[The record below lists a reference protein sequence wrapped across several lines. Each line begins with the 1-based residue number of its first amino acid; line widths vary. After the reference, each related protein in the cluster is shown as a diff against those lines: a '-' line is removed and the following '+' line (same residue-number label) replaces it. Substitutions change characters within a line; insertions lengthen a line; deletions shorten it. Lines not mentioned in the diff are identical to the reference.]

1 MANSVDTRRLFSY
14 IFIGVLA
21 ALFAL
26 EWGPGSKGC
35 NKAEFAER
43 DLAATVNGKA
53 IPLRDFAREYAQQVE
68 RFRSQGV
75 PAEMMKQFGIHKQVL
90 DQMVSS
96 ELLAQAAEQKG
107 LTASDEDLAKLYE
120 KTPVFQ
126 KDGKF
131 DHEIFLQYVR
141 DVENTTEVLFEDK
154 LRRQLAAQRVLQLVE
169 ASVVVSEDEVRARY
183 LKDGDAAKVSFVR
196 FAPTMFAASV
206 APPKAKDLAAWL
218 ESHSKAV
225 ADYYEQN
232 KFTYLLPEKVKAR
245 QILVKIP
252 ADATAEAKADSAKR
266 AQAIKKDLDDK
277 KGFAAVAMEASE
289 DLDSKAKGGE
299 LGWVERLQLPA
310 AFADVLFAL
319 KPGEV
324 SLPVETPLG
333 FFIGTVEEKKAAEQ
347 RPLESV
353 RQEIAAQLWV
363 KEKTKALAMAAA
375 EKALAEVKKGKS
387 LSELF
392 PADTKPKEGGFDFAQ
407 ETKPQV
413 KETSEF
419 ASTVDAIPQLGA
431 SPEAMKA
438 IFARTTP
445 GLIES
450 VISVGEAL
458 AVINVTERKV
468 PSDEVYAKDRADLT
482 LQVEKGKQYEVRESF
497 LKSLRQSGTVITN
510 DKSVEQVVGS

>member
-1 MANSVDTRRLFSY
+1 
-14 IFIGVLA
+14 
-21 ALFAL
+21 
-26 EWGPGSKGC
+26 
-35 NKAEFAER
+35 
-43 DLAATVNGKA
+43 
-53 IPLRDFAREYAQQVE
+53 
-68 RFRSQGV
+68 
-75 PAEMMKQFGIHKQVL
+75 MMKQFGIHKQVL
-90 DQMVSS
+90 DQMVNS

-107 LTASDEDLAKLYE
+107 LTASDEDLAKLYQ

-206 APPKAKDLAAWL
+206 APPKAKDLATWL

-225 ADYYEQN
+225 ADFYEQN

-277 KGFAAVAMEASE
+277 KDHDFAAVAMGASE

-363 KEKTKALAMAAA
+363 KEKAKALAMAAA

-445 GLIES
+445 GLIDS

-458 AVINVTERKV
+458 AVINVTERKI

-510 DKSVEQVVGS
+510 DKSVEQVLGS